1 MDLASKQFG
10 TAVLYGLITIFVV
23 SIISSGIFAFILKL
37 SGVKESGLQIV
48 ITSVSFVAL
57 FIGGFISGGK
67 GQEKGWLL
75 GGTTGLVYAL
85 IIFLFQYLGY
95 DKIFTGEQF
104 IYHICFTLVAMMGG
118 ILGVNMT
125 TRTRTV

>member
-1 MDLASKQFG
+1 MASKQFG

-23 SIISSGIFAFILKL
+23 SIIGSGIFAFILKL
-37 SGVKESGLQIV
+37 TDVKESGLQIV

-75 GGTTGLVYAL
+75 GGATGLVYAL

-95 DKIFTGEQF
+95 DKIFTVEQV
-104 IYHICFTLVAMMGG
+104 IYQLCFTLVAMMGG